1 MEAPNATTMTR
12 KFDVYLA
19 DGRLLRFLCEIEA
32 RDLKAAERR
41 GRRRVPAEHRDKLL
55 VKARGT

>member
-1 MEAPNATTMTR
+1 MAQDREVT

-32 RDLKAAERR
+32 PDLESAKRLV
-41 GRRRVPAEHRDKLL
+41 RRRAPAEHRDKLV
-55 VKARGT
+55 VKQRGT